1 MENLKVVAQALPFL
15 LRGTGATLTLV
26 IGGLALGFLCGLPM
40 AVVQMYGPRW
50 ARGLI
55 SAYVWFFR
63 GLPVLVLLYLFYFG
77 LFTIIRLNLPAL
89 TSAVL
94 VLGMRSAAYQSQLF
108 LGSLRSIGAGQMMAA
123 LSIGMARPA
132 AIRYIILPQALRLSI
147 AGWSNEYSIILKD
160 SAIAFAIGVMEILTR
175 ASFISATT
183 YRPMPVYLTAGAIFL
198 GLTYGGLALLG
209 TLERRV
215 RVPGFGP
222 TEGENR

>member
-1 MENLKVVAQALPFL
+1 VENLRVIAEALPFL
-15 LRGTGATLTLV
+15 LRGSGITLGLVTGA
-26 IGGLALGFLCGLPM
+26 LALGFLVGLPM
-40 AVVQMYGPRW
+40 AVLQMYGRRW
-50 ARGLI
+50 IAAVI

-77 LFTIIRLNLPAL
+77 LFSVIGLNLPAF

-108 LGSLRSIGAGQMMAA
+108 LGALRSVSAGQMMAA
-123 LSIGMARPA
+123 LSIGMTRTT
-132 AIRYIILPQALRLSI
+132 AIRNIVLPQALRLSI

-160 SAIAFAIGVMEILTR
+160 SAIAFSIGVMEILTR
-175 ASFISATT
+175 ASFISTTT

-209 TLERRV
+209 VLERRV

-222 TEGENR
+222 AEEDSR